1 MSLAHRARSADAL
14 GMCIRLA
21 VRTSPALVMVVRS
34 NYSVR
39 ISPVQS
45 RTLQRSLGCRSEKW
59 RPYMQRWPPPSMDR
73 PSFRKRDRT
82 LEPVALSG
90 WGQVHS
96 YDYTSI
102 VKPCFSATD
111 LINRENLP

>member
-1 MSLAHRARSADAL
+1 
-14 GMCIRLA
+14 
-21 VRTSPALVMVVRS
+21 MVVRW
-34 NYSVR
+34 NYAVR
-39 ISPVQS
+39 IFPVQS

-59 RPYMQRWPPPSMDR
+59 RPYMQRWPPPSMNR

-82 LEPVALSG
+82 LEPVALRG
-90 WGQVHS
+90 WGQVYS

-102 VKPCFSATD
+102 VKPCFSATG